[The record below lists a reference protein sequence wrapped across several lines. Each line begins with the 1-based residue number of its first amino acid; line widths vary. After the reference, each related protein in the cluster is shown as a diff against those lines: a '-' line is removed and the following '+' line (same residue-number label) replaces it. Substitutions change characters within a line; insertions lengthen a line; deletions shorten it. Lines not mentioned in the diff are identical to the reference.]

1 MYDEPA
7 YKVQVRVYPVLF
19 RKLDRRNQM
28 LVGAKKPTRHRTERI
43 SARFRSKFSSVRVER
58 RKTIWALTIVWIF
71 VVGGLSM
78 WDDLD
83 GVTERRATLP
93 GPVAVLENF

>member
-1 MYDEPA
+1 M
-7 YKVQVRVYPVLF
+7 
-19 RKLDRRNQM
+19 
-28 LVGAKKPTRHRTERI
+28 
-43 SARFRSKFSSVRVER
+43 
-58 RKTIWALTIVWIF
+58 VWIF

-93 GPVAVLENF
+93 GPVAVLNDIMEGDWEKEGESQTTPSTLSR